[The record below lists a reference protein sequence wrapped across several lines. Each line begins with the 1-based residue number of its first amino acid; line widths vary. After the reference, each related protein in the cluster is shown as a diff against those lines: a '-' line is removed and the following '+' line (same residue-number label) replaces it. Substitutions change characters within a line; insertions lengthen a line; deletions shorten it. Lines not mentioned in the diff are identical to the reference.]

1 MGAVLCL
8 ATCAIRSADVAALHV
23 LHLRNVPS
31 VDDWYLA
38 ERLAACIAA
47 HICQISQ
54 AFFVSSLSARALFPA
69 CARVSRVP
77 MVLRINAHG
86 ANALGQNR

>member
-8 ATCAIRSADVAALHV
+8 ATCAIRSADVAALHA

-31 VDDWYLA
+31 VDDWNLA
-38 ERLAACIAA
+38 ERLAACIAV
-47 HICQISQ
+47 HICQFSQ
-54 AFFVSSLSARALFPA
+54 AFFASSLSASALFPA
-69 CARVSRVP
+69 CGRASRFP

-86 ANALGQNR
+86 ANALGQNQ